1 MDSSMILTTAS
12 SMLETFG
19 DNAKFMAAERMDQA
33 MADGDGGA
41 YDEWQLIGK
50 AIALMSMPRAE
61 SLAVKIKPAVT
72 GTIVR
77 KSAAA

>member
-33 MADGDGGA
+33 MADGDGAA

-50 AIALMSMPRAE
+50 AIALMSMPRDETIAT
-61 SLAVKIKPAVT
+61 KIVPEVT
-72 GTIVR
+72 PVVHR
-77 KSAAA
+77 KFRAA